1 MNPDNQLSSLLREW
15 KEVPEAGPGFRLDVW
30 SRIESRRH
38 GSRSERWL
46 SLVALPRFATVAA
59 AVAVVVGVV
68 AGNLQARS
76 AGEALYLRS
85 VDPLSLHAHGR

>member
-15 KEVPEAGPGFRLDVW
+15 KEVPEAGTGFRREVW

-38 GSRSERWL
+38 GFRSEGWL
-46 SLVALPRFATVAA
+46 SFLALPRFATVAA
-59 AVAVVVGVV
+59 GVAVVVGVV

-76 AGEALYLRS
+76 AGESLYLRS